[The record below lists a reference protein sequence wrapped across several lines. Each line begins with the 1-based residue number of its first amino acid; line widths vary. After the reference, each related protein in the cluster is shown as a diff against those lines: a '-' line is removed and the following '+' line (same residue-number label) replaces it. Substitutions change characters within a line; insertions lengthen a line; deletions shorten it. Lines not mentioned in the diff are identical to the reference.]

1 MRGSKMAVEVT
12 DTAIEQFK
20 KIFAIFEEGFSPIAI
35 EYKDSPLI
43 IVDEEGNSL
52 ATGPLI
58 DSKKKNH
65 DNNRHI
71 ER

>member
-20 KIFAIFEEGFSPIAI
+20 KILAIFEGFSPVAI

-58 DSKKKNH
+58 N
-65 DNNRHI
+65 
-71 ER
+71 